1 MRLGLLQL
9 RRARRRTSVL
19 IATVVAL
26 TTLVLMVST
35 ISSTLFT
42 SLAGAVATM
51 PTDVVAL
58 TSASQGTVQASRVGS
73 DTIAE
78 VSRVEGV
85 HRVAPVGES
94 RVTVLLEGERLDASL
109 FGIDPQGPGGP
120 SELVAG
126 RLPASPTEAL
136 ADDADVRRG
145 VTLGSH
151 LEVVGSDTT
160 VEVVGL
166 TRGARFGGLIT
177 LYVPY
182 QTWHGVLTA
191 LFPDATEIR
200 PSLIAVDGTADA
212 APEELAARI
221 TAAVDGVAA
230 RTPAT
235 AAMELPGLAG
245 IRDSFRL
252 IGLIAAGSALLLI
265 GTFWS
270 LVTAQQAATLAAL
283 RAAGVAAAPLV
294 RALVVQ
300 VVVVVGVGVALAS
313 ALLWVGGRQ
322 TPPTFPL
329 TPEPTEVALI
339 ALTLL
344 AGGVAAV
351 MPAIVRMLRIDP
363 VTALARA
370 QR

>member
-26 TTLVLMVST
+26 TALVLMVST
-35 ISSTLFT
+35 ISTTLFA
-42 SLAGAVATM
+42 SLAGGVATM
-51 PTDVVAL
+51 RADTVVL
-58 TSASQGTVQASRVGS
+58 TSAAQGTVQASRVGT
-73 DTIAE
+73 DTVDE
-78 VSRVEGV
+78 VARVDGV
-85 HRVAPVGES
+85 QRVARVGET

-151 LEVVGSDTT
+151 LEVAGSDTT
-160 VEVVGL
+160 VEIVGL
-166 TRGARFGGLIT
+166 TAGSRFGGLLT
-177 LYVPY
+177 VYVPY
-182 QTWHGVLTA
+182 QTWHDVLTA
-191 LFPDATEIR
+191 LFPDASEIQ
-200 PSLIAVDGTADA
+200 PSLIAVDGTAGTD
-212 APEELAARI
+212 PEVLAARI
-221 TAAVDGVAA
+221 TAEVNGVAA

-235 AAMELPGLAG
+235 AAMELPGMAG

-252 IGLIAAGSALLLI
+252 IGFITAGSALLLI
-265 GTFWS
+265 GAFWS
-270 LVTAQQAATLAAL
+270 LVTAQQAGTLAAL
-283 RAAGVAAAPLV
+283 RAAGVATAPLV
-294 RALVVQ
+294 RALLVQ
-300 VVVVVGVGVALAS
+300 VVVVVGTGVALAS
-313 ALLWVGGRQ
+313 ALLWAGGRQ
-322 TPPTFPL
+322 APPTFPL
-329 TPEPTEVALI
+329 TPEPTEVAVI
-339 ALTLL
+339 ALTLV

-351 MPAIVRMLRIDP
+351 VPAIVRMLRIDP